1 MKDQGCWAI
10 EILMIGNFNIN
21 ERNFEKYLKVEKFP
35 NQFWPILSWIPF
47 DIYSA
52 NIKMETL
59 KRKWKYEYF
68 SIRKSSRSL
77 ETFLH
82 LLQQWWGIEET
93 LETKLFR
100 FHPGKTCM
108 MIDLYHILT
117 FMNKPK
123 TWMNVINSNQ
133 MNNVRK

>member
-59 KRKWKYEYF
+59 KENGNMNISPNEKVAAVWKHFY
-68 SIRKSSRSL
+68 I
-77 ETFLH
+77 

-93 LETKLFR
+93 FQTKLFR
-100 FHPGKTCM
+100 L
-108 MIDLYHILT
+108 MIDLYHI
-117 FMNKPK
+117 
-123 TWMNVINSNQ
+123 
-133 MNNVRK
+133 